1 MGKDKKNILHICLSP
16 SEGGL
21 ELYAVRLTDS
31 FEKDGYESYCLC
43 RPGSFVER
51 KLKENNL
58 KSITMTGKDYFSFKN
73 IRHLKKLIKEHNFE
87 VIFVHRLKDLWLTY
101 WIKIKFPNVKVI
113 GFTQMFVD
121 YPKKGFFHKL
131 VYGKIDQMITL
142 TNIQKEH
149 LLGMLPIPAEKYVVI
164 PNGVDSEKFLPQD
177 RKDPERLKTRKALGV
192 EKENDI
198 LVGLIGRFDRQKGQ
212 LEFIEAIKNLKDKH
226 PNVKYVLVG
235 ADTYGEEPLQ
245 KKILNEILVSN
256 LNSHVQVRGFSNE
269 VQKIMKALDVFIMP
283 SYKETFGIVLV
294 EAMACE
300 KICISTNSGGPVE
313 ILDNGTYGLL
323 IEPQSSKAIEDG
335 ITEIVRNLKKYE
347 EKAKQARNRVQQK
360 YRLKD
365 IFTKIKE
372 LTY

>member
-1 MGKDKKNILHICLSP
+1 MSKIKKNILHVCLSP

-21 ELYAVRLTDS
+21 ELYSVRLTDF
-31 FEKDGYESYCLC
+31 FEKDGFNSYCLC
-43 RPGSFVER
+43 RPNSFIE
-51 KLKENNL
+51 KKIKENNL
-58 KSITMTGKDYFSFKN
+58 KSFTLTGKDYFSLKN
-73 IRHLKKLIKEHNFE
+73 IKAARKIVSENNIE

-101 WIKIKFPNVKVI
+101 WIKRKFPNIKVI

-121 YPKKGFFHKL
+121 YPKKGFFYKMI
-131 VYGKIDQMITL
+131 YGKLDKLITL

-149 LLGMLPIPAEKYVVI
+149 LLNMLPVPPEKYVVI

-177 RKDPERLKTRKALGV
+177 KKDPERIKIRKTLGA

-212 LEFIEAIKNLKDKH
+212 LEFLEAIKNLKEKL

-245 KKILNEILVSN
+245 KKILNEILIGN
-256 LNSHVQVRGFSNE
+256 LNTHVQVRGFSNE

-335 ITEIVRNLKKYE
+335 ITEVVRNMTKFE
-347 EKAKQARNRVQQK
+347 NKAKQARNRVQQK

-365 IFTKIKE
+365 VFNQIKD

>member
-1 MGKDKKNILHICLSP
+1 MTKKNILHICLSP

-21 ELYAVRLTDS
+21 ELYSVRLTD
-31 FEKDGYESYCLC
+31 FFDKDGYESYCLC
-43 RPGSFVER
+43 RPDTFIEK
-51 KLKENNL
+51 KLKESNL
-58 KSITMTGKDYFSFKN
+58 KYFTLKGKDYFSLKN
-73 IRHLKKLIKEHNFE
+73 IRQARKFVKEKNIE

-101 WIKIKFPNVKVI
+101 WIKRKFPHIKVI

-131 VYGKIDQMITL
+131 VYGKLDHMITL
-142 TNIQKEH
+142 TNLQKEH
-149 LLGMLPIPAEKYVVI
+149 LLTMLPIPDSKYVVI
-164 PNGVDSEKFLPQD
+164 PNGVDSEKFLPQE
-177 RKDPERLKTRKALGV
+177 KNAPERVKVRKSLGV
-192 EKENDI
+192 DGDDDI

-212 LEFIEAIKNLKDKH
+212 LEFIEAIKNLKNKL

-245 KKILNEILVSN
+245 KKILNEILESE
-256 LNSHVQVRGFSNE
+256 LNNFVQVRGFSNE

-300 KICISTNSGGPVE
+300 KICISTSSGGPVE
-313 ILDNGTYGLL
+313 ILDNGNYGLL
-323 IEPQSSKAIEDG
+323 IEPQSSKAIEEG
-335 ITEIVRNLKKYE
+335 ILEVVRNISKYE
-347 EKAKQARNRVQQK
+347 EKAKKARNRVQQQ

-365 IFTKIKE
+365 VFTKIKD
-372 LTY
+372 LAN

>member
-1 MGKDKKNILHICLSP
+1 MAKDKKNILHVCLSP

-43 RPGSFVER
+43 RPGTFVEK

-58 KSITMTGKDYFSFKN
+58 KSLTLTGKDYFSLAN
-73 IRHLKKLIKEHNFE
+73 IRKLRKYIVDHNIE

-101 WIKIKFPNVKVI
+101 WVKRKFPHVKVI

-131 VYGKIDQMITL
+131 VYGKLDQMITL
-142 TNIQKEH
+142 TNLQRDH
-149 LLGMLPIPAEKYVVI
+149 LLNMLPIPAEKYVVI

-177 RKDPERLKTRKALGV
+177 KKDPERIKIRKSLGA
-192 EKENDI
+192 EQDNDI

-212 LEFIEAIKNLKDKH
+212 LEFIEAIKNLKNKH
-226 PNVKYVLVG
+226 PQVKYVLVG

-245 KKILNEILVSN
+245 KRILNEILIN
-256 LNSHVQVRGFSNE
+256 DLNSHVQVRGFSNE

-300 KICISTNSGGPVE
+300 KICISTNSGGPIE
-313 ILDNGTYGLL
+313 ILDKGTYGLL
-323 IEPQSSKAIEDG
+323 IEPQSSQAIEEG
-335 ITEIVRNLKKYE
+335 ITEVVKNIKKYE
-347 EKAKQARNRVQQK
+347 DKARQARNRVQQK

-365 IFTKIKE
+365 VFTRIKE
-372 LTY
+372 LTH

>member
-1 MGKDKKNILHICLSP
+1 MTNDKKNILHVCLSP

-21 ELYAVRLTDS
+21 ELYAVRLTD
-31 FEKDGYESYCLC
+31 FFDKDGYESYCLC
-43 RPGSFVER
+43 RPNTFIEK

-58 KSITMTGKDYFSFKN
+58 KYFTLKGKDYFSLKN
-73 IRHLKKLIKEHNFE
+73 IRLARKFVSDHNIQ

-101 WIKIKFPNVKVI
+101 WIKKKFPQIKVV

-121 YPKKGFFHKL
+121 YPKKGLFHKL
-131 VYGKIDQMITL
+131 VYGKLDQMITL
-142 TNIQKEH
+142 TNIQKDH
-149 LLGMLPIPAEKYVVI
+149 LLKMLPIPAEKYVVI
-164 PNGVDSEKFLPQD
+164 PNGVDSDKFLPQD
-177 RKDPERLKTRKALGV
+177 KNDPERIKVRKSLGA
-192 EKENDI
+192 EDGDI

-212 LEFIEAIKNLKDKH
+212 MEFIEAIKNLKNKL

-245 KKILNEILVSN
+245 KKILNEILVN
-256 LNSHVQVRGFSNE
+256 DLNSHVQVRGFSNE
-269 VQKIMKALDVFIMP
+269 VQKIMRALDIFIMP

-300 KICISTNSGGPVE
+300 KICISTNSGGPIE
-313 ILDNGTYGLL
+313 ILDNGACGLL
-323 IEPQSSKAIEDG
+323 IEPQSAQAIEEG
-335 ITEIVRNLKKYE
+335 VSEVVRNLKKYQD
-347 EKAKQARNRVQQK
+347 KAKQARNRVQQK

-365 IFTKIKE
+365 VFTQIKE